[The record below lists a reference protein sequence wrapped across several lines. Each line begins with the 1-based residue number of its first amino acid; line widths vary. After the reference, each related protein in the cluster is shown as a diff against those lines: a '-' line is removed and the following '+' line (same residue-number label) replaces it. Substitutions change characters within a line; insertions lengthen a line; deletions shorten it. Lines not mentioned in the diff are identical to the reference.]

1 MSNENSVNYGEAAEA
16 PRYSCALG
24 GAYST
29 AVAAFGTVP
38 ILHSGAGCGLGQLFG
53 QQYAGGQNAGGPLGG
68 TSTPCSCLME
78 EHVIFGGDD
87 KLRNLVESSIDLM
100 NGELFSVIS
109 GCVPSLIGDDVDS
122 VVKEFSHKAP
132 IFHVK
137 APGFSGNSYLG
148 YDLFLESIIN
158 QLLEEVPKE
167 KGLINIFGVVPYQH
181 VFWKGTLSVLKDLL
195 ERLGLKVNVIFGEL
209 NALDNFKRIPA
220 AELNL
225 VLSPWN
231 GHSVVKLLEEKFKT
245 PYAVF
250 PYVPVGPKETSD
262 LLRILGDKLD
272 ISKDLLDD
280 FIDKQEKIAY
290 RYTEFLGDMV
300 ILGLP
305 HAYYAVVAD
314 SPNAIGIT
322 KYLTNEIGYL
332 ADIVI
337 ITDNPPEEA
346 RDVIRKELT
355 QNLDST
361 VKPDIIFE
369 VDSYK
374 IRQNLKDRNFIALFA
389 SSLEKHIAGEDF
401 GAIQVSVAFPVYD
414 RLIMDRNYAGY
425 RGGLSLMEDFI
436 SKFAGPL

>member
-1 MSNENSVNYGEAAEA
+1 MNNRIHY
-16 PRYSCALG
+16 
-24 GAYST
+24 T
-29 AVAAFGTVP
+29 K
-38 ILHSGAGCGLGQLFG
+38 
-53 QQYAGGQNAGGPLGG
+53 
-68 TSTPCSCLME
+68 E
-78 EHVIFGGDD
+78 E
-87 KLRNLVESSIDLM
+87 
-100 NGELFSVIS
+100 
-109 GCVPSLIGDDVDS
+109 
-122 VVKEFSHKAP
+122 
-132 IFHVK
+132 
-137 APGFSGNSYLG
+137 
-148 YDLFLESIIN
+148 
-158 QLLEEVPKE
+158 
-167 KGLINIFGVVPYQH
+167 GLINIFGVVPYQH

-195 ERLGLKVNVIFGEL
+195 EKLGLKVNVIFAEV

-220 AELNL
+220 AQLNL

-245 PYAVF
+245 PYVVF
-250 PYVPVGPKETSD
+250 PYVPVGPKETSN

-272 ISKDLLDD
+272 ISKDLLDE

-305 HAYYAVVAD
+305 HAYFAVVAD

-346 RDVIRKELT
+346 RDEIIKELT

-369 VDSYK
+369 IDSYK

-389 SSLEKHIAGEDF
+389 SSLEKHIAEEDF
-401 GAIQVSVAFPVYD
+401 GAIQVSIAFPVYD
-414 RLIMDRNYAGY
+414 RLILDRNYAGY
-425 RGGLSLMEDFI
+425 RGGLNLMEDFI